1 MGLGLIIDEKSKPSK
16 VLRGVKTVFF
26 LITMLASLLIISAP
40 VLLII
45 TDTLLPS
52 ALLSAASSFSSSSYK
67 YSSLSLLQ
75 SLSSHLNNY
84 DFRSSL
90 VDIPL
95 ISIIRSAVIFC
106 VYCICDGRTLSRG
119 RYLIVTTLC
128 SLLSLVFVSLKASYV
143 FSGGALIRRSKLGF
157 VSGAMEIALFTCSLV
172 LAIAHVVVAYRTS
185 CRERRKLLIYN
196 IDIEAVSTCKQR
208 FPAVVA
214 QKKLLE
220 E

>member
-1 MGLGLIIDEKSKPSK
+1 MGLIIDEKSKF
-16 VLRGVKTVFF
+16 LRGVKTVFF

-45 TDTLLPS
+45 TDSLLPS
-52 ALLSAASSFSSSSYK
+52 ALLSAASSFSSSPSSSYN

-75 SLSSHLNNY
+75 SLSSHLDNY

-106 VYCICDGRTLSRG
+106 VYSICDGRTLSRG

-172 LAIAHVVVAYRTS
+172 LAIAHVIVAYRTS
-185 CRERRKLLIYN
+185 CRERRKFLIYN

>member
-1 MGLGLIIDEKSKPSK
+1 MGLIIDEKSKF
-16 VLRGVKTVFF
+16 LRGVKTVFF

-45 TDTLLPS
+45 TDSLLPS
-52 ALLSAASSFSSSSYK
+52 ALLSAASSFSSSSPSYN
-67 YSSLSLLQ
+67 YSSLSFLQ

-106 VYCICDGRTLSRG
+106 VYSICDGRTLSRG

-172 LAIAHVVVAYRTS
+172 LAIAHVIVAYRTS
-185 CRERRKLLIYN
+185 CRERRKFLIYN

-208 FPAVVA
+208 FPVVA

>member
-1 MGLGLIIDEKSKPSK
+1 MGLIIDEKSKF
-16 VLRGVKTVFF
+16 LRGVKTVFF

-45 TDTLLPS
+45 TDSLLPS
-52 ALLSAASSFSSSSYK
+52 ALLSAASSFSSSSSYN
-67 YSSLSLLQ
+67 YSSLSFLQ

-106 VYCICDGRTLSRG
+106 VYSICDGRTLSRG

-172 LAIAHVVVAYRTS
+172 LAIAHVIVAYRTS
-185 CRERRKLLIYN
+185 CRERRKFLIYN